1 MIPLGARPDSFH
13 STSTR
18 SAATP
23 PAPSPGVHPP
33 FTRTKQVGAGL
44 RLGLADG
51 ERRYGH
57 YEKQLAARPFVEA
70 PTLTPDAEHDPFTA
84 PDVDADR
91 LRDRHS
97 VRHRL
102 DR

>member
-1 MIPLGARPDSFH
+1 M
-13 STSTR
+13 
-18 SAATP
+18 P
-23 PAPSPGVHPP
+23 PARQLPFNQHAIRRDAACALPGIHPP

-44 RLGLADG
+44 RPGLADG

-57 YEKQLAARPFVEA
+57 YEKQLAARPSVEA
-70 PTLTPDAEHDPFTA
+70 PTITPDAEHDPFTA

-91 LRDRHS
+91 LRDRHP